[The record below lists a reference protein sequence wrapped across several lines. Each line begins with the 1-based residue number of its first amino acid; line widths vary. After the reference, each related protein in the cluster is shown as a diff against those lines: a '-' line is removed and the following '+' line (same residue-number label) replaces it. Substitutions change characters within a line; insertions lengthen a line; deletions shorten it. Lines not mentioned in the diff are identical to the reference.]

1 MIDNEI
7 YEDFSLIRRRARFVF
22 RLVAILFVVAAA
34 AYWKIQILDHRKFWA
49 MSERNRTREI
59 VLPAPRAILTDR
71 DGSVVLAD
79 NRASFKAS
87 FIRENCRDEAVSIG
101 RISELLDLDPNVV
114 RSRIDKFRSLP
125 AFRPIVIKDGLT
137 TEEVARVE
145 VRRID
150 LPELIVETEPRR
162 IYPFGVLASHTLGT
176 LQEVTMD
183 ELRGAA
189 KERRPGDMIGKS
201 GFEGAYNERITGQ
214 DGKLIEIVDS
224 LGRKQSELERI
235 DPLPNPKI
243 ALTLDFDLQSKAEE
257 LLAGKEGAVV
267 ILDSATGEV
276 LTLAS
281 FPNYDPN
288 KFINRFTPEEWQ
300 SLVQNPDNPL
310 LNRALQGLY
319 SPGSVFKPVMAL
331 GALDAGLITP
341 ETVFFCGGA
350 IEIYGALRHCAAE
363 GGHGSLA
370 LRDAIRYS
378 CNIYFYQL
386 GRRMSIDTIARYA
399 EAMGLGQKTGI
410 DIDGEKDGLVPS
422 TAWKLKTRKE
432 EWYAGETISVAI
444 GQGPLQTTPLQIASM
459 TARLANRGRTVPPH
473 LLRDRPV
480 VPPDAPATTI
490 PASMF
495 ESVIEG
501 MWRSVNAEGS
511 ARSARVEGLEICGKT
526 GSTQTISRETAD
538 RLAAGSRAKKT
549 HSWFTGFAPRNN
561 PRIVVTVLVE
571 YGGMGGETAAPIA
584 GQLLALYQKKHARPP
599 ATPGN

>member
-7 YEDFSLIRRRARFVF
+7 YEDFSLIRSRARFVF

-49 MSERNRTREI
+49 MSEANRTREI

-145 VRRID
+145 VRRIE

-176 LQEVTMD
+176 LQEVTME
-183 ELRGAA
+183 ELKGAA

-201 GFEGAYNERITGQ
+201 GIEGAYNERITGQ

-235 DPLPNPKI
+235 DPLPSPKI

-267 ILDSATGEV
+267 ILDPTTGEV

-281 FPNYDPN
+281 FPTYDPN

-300 SLVQNPDNPL
+300 SLVQNPDNLL

-319 SPGSVFKPVMAL
+319 SPGSLFKPVMAL
-331 GALDAGLITP
+331 GALDSGLITP
-341 ETVFFCGGA
+341 ETTFFCGGA
-350 IEIYGALRHCAAE
+350 VEIYGALRHCWFEA
-363 GGHGSLA
+363 GHGSLSV
-370 LRDAIRYS
+370 RDAIRYS
-378 CNIYFYQL
+378 CNIFFYQI
-386 GRRMSIDTIARYA
+386 GRKMSIDTIARYG
-399 EAMGLGQKTGI
+399 EMMGLGQKTGI
-410 DIDGEKDGLVPS
+410 DIGGEKEGLVPS
-422 TAWKLKTRKE
+422 TAWKMKTRKE

-444 GQGPLQTTPLQIASM
+444 GQGPLQTTPLQIAAM
-459 TARLANRGRTVPPH
+459 TARLANRGRAVRPH
-473 LLRDRPV
+473 LLHSATPP
-480 VPPDAPATTI
+480 PPDGPAMTI
-490 PASMF
+490 PAEVF
-495 ESVIEG
+495 ETVIEG
-501 MWRSVNAEGS
+501 MWRSVNQDGS
-511 ARSARVEGLEICGKT
+511 GQAARVEGLDACGKT
-526 GSTQTISRETAD
+526 GSTQTVSRETAE
-538 RLAAGSRAKKT
+538 RIAAGSKAKKT
-549 HSWFTGFAPRNN
+549 HSWFTGFAPRIH
-561 PRIVVTVLVE
+561 PQIVVTVLVE
-571 YGGMGGETAAPIA
+571 FGGGGGATAAPIA
-584 GQLLALYQKKHARPP
+584 GQLLALYQKKHARPRT
-599 ATPGN
+599 TPGN